1 MKKKKIKIKRMFSSL
16 RRSINRPLESPLAF
30 ARSTPI
36 SPEEKKASSAL
47 FTDSLA
53 ISVLFFFCLFSLL
66 FVCLSFLQVCG
77 GRTVTWRAAY
87 VRWCTWEVAAVAL

>member
-53 ISVLFFFCLFSLL
+53 ISV
-66 FVCLSFLQVCG
+66 CG

>member
-47 FTDSLA
+47 FTCMWRPYGNVEGGVRA
-53 ISVLFFFCLFSLL
+53 V
-66 FVCLSFLQVCG
+66 VHVGGCG
-77 GRTVTWRAAY
+77 CG
-87 VRWCTWEVAAVAL
+87 ALNT